1 MACFLHK
8 KNSNANSVH
17 ISIMKGDPIML
28 NIHAHKESTIY
39 KSGISNCGTFRGT
52 LYHKCS
58 CQQHILTFTSVIVH
72 IPCREKNM
80 NIVLTASYELYYY
93 INNNR
98 VCNY

>member
-39 KSGISNCGTFRGT
+39 KSGISNFVVH
-52 LYHKCS
+52 Y
-58 CQQHILTFTSVIVH
+58 ITSVHV
-72 IPCREKNM
+72 
-80 NIVLTASYELYYY
+80 
-93 INNNR
+93 NNT
-98 VCNY
+98 Y